1 MPCFINIVG
10 GFKRLT
16 DEAKPVTSRCALMFN
31 AGHQPEV
38 GPNGYGCDV
47 HSCLDGF
54 NELGLLAMVYA
65 EGGCYCG
72 KVKFKAA
79 LPAFWAGHCHCT
91 QCQRLHGAA
100 FVTWVGFKTEA
111 EVIDP
116 EKQFKTFSTGNAEQ
130 GFCQNCGSMF
140 YFRYTTAMQRGGE
153 EWLEVTY
160 FARANFL
167 NDPGIEP
174 DHNIFYESHAKWAE
188 EVFSL

>member
-1 MPCFINIVG
+1 MRSTPER
-10 GFKRLT
+10 KRLM
-16 DEAKPVTSRCALMFN
+16 DEAKTGVC
-31 AGHQPEV
+31 
-38 GPNGYGCDV
+38 
-47 HSCLDGF
+47 
-54 NELGLLAMVYA
+54 A

-72 KVKFKAA
+72 KVKFKAT

-100 FVTWVGFKTEA
+100 FVTWVGFKTPA
-111 EVIDP
+111 KVINP
-116 EKQFKTFSTGNAEQ
+116 EKQFKTFSTGVAEQ
-130 GFCQNCGSMF
+130 GFCQNCGSTF
-140 YFRYTTAMQRGGE
+140 YFRYTKKRERGGQ
-153 EWLEVTY
+153 EWFEVTY

>member
-1 MPCFINIVG
+1 V
-10 GFKRLT
+10 
-16 DEAKPVTSRCALMFN
+16 ASRCALIFK
-31 AGHQPEV
+31 AGHQPESVV

-47 HSCLDGF
+47 HFRVSMRTTACSMSS
-54 NELGLLAMVYA
+54 GLLAMVYA

-111 EVIDP
+111 ELIDP
-116 EKQFKTFSTGNAEQ
+116 DKQFKTFSTGIAEQ
-130 GFCQNCGSMF
+130 GFCQNCGSTF
-140 YFRYTTAMQRGGE
+140 YFRYKKERERGGQ

-167 NDPGIEP
+167 NDPGIAP